1 LLYFYTVKVSRQ
13 VMRSAQDVF
22 CPLVSGLFFACSV
35 LRYIVFMRHIS
46 LLAGITILSF
56 CFSAGVQAVLVPQP
70 VGMFVLPIKGQNVDD
85 DLVVDSRALLDHEQ
99 RVRDVLA
106 SQTDLGAYHP
116 ALAER
121 WLSLAHEAMRLGQS
135 ESAANLFQQG
145 LHNLR
150 LNSGLTTNSQID
162 ALNDWITVLR
172 RLGDSEVLSQQLS
185 YRYRITGMGAESW
198 TDESLKFALE
208 YYDHELSM
216 LAAAQWY
223 DIEREVLKFAEHLED
238 VVHRACR
245 GDTVDVKACS
255 ALVKRRLQLLYLVS
269 FAVEPYVE
277 DRQALPLYKPRVL
290 QERSVTDEQLAN
302 IERGAFLAGVRMMK
316 GAIELDS
323 ENDELELALADWR
336 WFYGRSG
343 DAVSTYERLAEK
355 SPGLFSEPVELPH
368 GLIAASL
375 LPVREVAQATFSF
388 EVTTR
393 GRVRAIN
400 EISST
405 SGARDAIRIKKGLRE
420 LRFRPA
426 LDGSAERV
434 KATVTKTYRETRS
447 R

>member
-1 LLYFYTVKVSRQ
+1 MRQ
-13 VMRSAQDVF
+13 
-22 CPLVSGLFFACSV
+22 
-35 LRYIVFMRHIS
+35 IS

-85 DLVVDSRALLDHEQ
+85 DLVIDSRALLDHEQ

-116 ALAER
+116 ALAKR

-185 YRYRITGMGAESW
+185 YRYRITGLGAESW

-208 YYDHELSM
+208 YYDHELSV
-216 LAAAQWY
+216 LAVAQWY

-255 ALVKRRLQLLYLVS
+255 ALVKRRLQLLYLIS
-269 FAVEPYVE
+269 FSVEPYVE

-316 GAIELDS
+316 EAIELDS

-368 GLIAASL
+368 GLIAASS
-375 LPVREVAQATFSF
+375 LPLREVAQATFSF

-393 GRVRAIN
+393 GRVREIN

>member
-1 LLYFYTVKVSRQ
+1 MRQ
-13 VMRSAQDVF
+13 
-22 CPLVSGLFFACSV
+22 
-35 LRYIVFMRHIS
+35 IS
-46 LLAGITILSF
+46 LLAGITIFSF

-85 DLVVDSRALLDHEQ
+85 DLVIDSRALLDHEQ

-185 YRYRITGMGAESW
+185 YRYRITGLGAESW

-208 YYDHELSM
+208 YYDHELSV
-216 LAAAQWY
+216 LAVAQWY

-255 ALVKRRLQLLYLVS
+255 ALVKRRLQLLYLIS

-316 GAIELDS
+316 EAIELDS

-368 GLIAASL
+368 GLIAASS
-375 LPVREVAQATFSF
+375 LPLREVAQATFSF

-393 GRVRAIN
+393 GRVREIN

>member
-1 LLYFYTVKVSRQ
+1 MRQ
-13 VMRSAQDVF
+13 
-22 CPLVSGLFFACSV
+22 
-35 LRYIVFMRHIS
+35 IS

-85 DLVVDSRALLDHEQ
+85 DLIVDSRALLDHEQ

-185 YRYRITGMGAESW
+185 YRYRITGLGAESW

-216 LAAAQWY
+216 LAVAQWY

-316 GAIELDS
+316 EAIELDS

-355 SPGLFSEPVELPH
+355 SPGLFSETVELPH
-368 GLIAASL
+368 GLIAASS
-375 LPVREVAQATFSF
+375 LPLREVAQATFSF

-393 GRVRAIN
+393 GRVREIN

>member
-1 LLYFYTVKVSRQ
+1 
-13 VMRSAQDVF
+13 MRSAQDFF

-35 LRYIVFMRHIS
+35 LRYIVLMRHIS

-56 CFSAGVQAVLVPQP
+56 LCAAGVQAVLVPQP

-85 DLVVDSRALLDHEQ
+85 DLVVDSRALLDHER

-185 YRYRITGMGAESW
+185 YRYRITGLGAESW

-208 YYDHELSM
+208 YYDHELSV
-216 LAAAQWY
+216 LAVAQWY

-238 VVHRACR
+238 AVHRACR

-255 ALVKRRLQLLYLVS
+255 ALVKRRLQLLYLIS
-269 FAVEPYVE
+269 FAVERYVE

-316 GAIELDS
+316 EAIELDS

-368 GLIAASL
+368 GLIAASS
-375 LPVREVAQATFSF
+375 LPLREVAQATFSF

-393 GRVRAIN
+393 GRVREIN

-426 LDGSAERV
+426 LDESAERV

>member
-1 LLYFYTVKVSRQ
+1 
-13 VMRSAQDVF
+13 
-22 CPLVSGLFFACSV
+22 VSGLFFACSV
-35 LRYIVFMRHIS
+35 LRYIVFMRQIS

-85 DLVVDSRALLDHEQ
+85 DLVIDSRALLDHEQ
-99 RVRDVLA
+99 RVRDVLV

-185 YRYRITGMGAESW
+185 YRYRITGLGAESW

-208 YYDHELSM
+208 YYDHELSV
-216 LAAAQWY
+216 LAVAQWY

-255 ALVKRRLQLLYLVS
+255 ALVKRRLQLLYLIS

-316 GAIELDS
+316 EAIELDS

-368 GLIAASL
+368 GLIAASS
-375 LPVREVAQATFSF
+375 LPLREVAQATFSF

-393 GRVRAIN
+393 GRVREIN

-405 SGARDAIRIKKGLRE
+405 SGARDAIRIRKALRE

>member
-1 LLYFYTVKVSRQ
+1 
-13 VMRSAQDVF
+13 MRE
-22 CPLVSGLFFACSV
+22 
-35 LRYIVFMRHIS
+35 IS

-85 DLVVDSRALLDHEQ
+85 DLVVESRALLDHEQ
-99 RVRDVLA
+99 RVRDALA
-106 SQTDLGAYHP
+106 LQTDLGAYHP

-185 YRYRITGMGAESW
+185 YRYRITGLGAESW

-216 LAAAQWY
+216 LAVAQWY

-316 GAIELDS
+316 EAIELDS
-323 ENDELELALADWR
+323 ENDKLELALADWR

-343 DAVSTYERLAEK
+343 NAVSTYERLAEK

-368 GLIAASL
+368 GLIAASS
-375 LPVREVAQATFSF
+375 LPAREVAQATFSF
-388 EVTTR
+388 TVTTR
-393 GRVRAIN
+393 GRVREIN

-420 LRFRPA
+420 LRFRPSF
-426 LDGSAERV
+426 DGSAERV

>member
-1 LLYFYTVKVSRQ
+1 
-13 VMRSAQDVF
+13 
-22 CPLVSGLFFACSV
+22 
-35 LRYIVFMRHIS
+35 LRYIVFMRQIS

-85 DLVVDSRALLDHEQ
+85 DLVIDSRALLDHEQ

-185 YRYRITGMGAESW
+185 YRYRITGLGAESW

-208 YYDHELSM
+208 YYDHELSV
-216 LAAAQWY
+216 LAVAQWY

-255 ALVKRRLQLLYLVS
+255 ALVKRRLQLLYLIS

-316 GAIELDS
+316 EAIELDS

-368 GLIAASL
+368 GLIAASS
-375 LPVREVAQATFSF
+375 LPLREVAQATFSF

-393 GRVRAIN
+393 GRVREIN

-420 LRFRPA
+420 LRFRPV

-434 KATVTKTYRETRS
+434 KATVIKTYRETRS

>member
-1 LLYFYTVKVSRQ
+1 
-13 VMRSAQDVF
+13 MRSAQDVF

-316 GAIELDS
+316 EAIELDS

-393 GRVRAIN
+393 GRVREIN

>member
-1 LLYFYTVKVSRQ
+1 
-13 VMRSAQDVF
+13 MRSAQDVF

-316 GAIELDS
+316 EAIELDS

>member
-1 LLYFYTVKVSRQ
+1 
-13 VMRSAQDVF
+13 MRSAQDFF

-85 DLVVDSRALLDHEQ
+85 DLVIDSRALLDHEQ

-185 YRYRITGMGAESW
+185 YRYRITGLGAESW

-208 YYDHELSM
+208 YYDHELSV
-216 LAAAQWY
+216 LAVAQWY

-255 ALVKRRLQLLYLVS
+255 ALVKRRLQLLYLIS

-316 GAIELDS
+316 EAIELDS

-368 GLIAASL
+368 GLIAASS
-375 LPVREVAQATFSF
+375 LPLREVAQATFSF

-393 GRVRAIN
+393 GRVREIN

>member
-1 LLYFYTVKVSRQ
+1 
-13 VMRSAQDVF
+13 MRSAQDFF

-35 LRYIVFMRHIS
+35 LRYIVFMRQIS

-185 YRYRITGMGAESW
+185 YRYRITGLGAESW

-208 YYDHELSM
+208 YYDHELSI
-216 LAAAQWY
+216 LAVAQWY

-316 GAIELDS
+316 EAIELDS

-368 GLIAASL
+368 GLIAASS
-375 LPVREVAQATFSF
+375 LPVGEVAKATFSF

-393 GRVRAIN
+393 GRVREIN

>member
-1 LLYFYTVKVSRQ
+1 MRQ
-13 VMRSAQDVF
+13 VTF
-22 CPLVSGLFFACSV
+22 
-35 LRYIVFMRHIS
+35 
-46 LLAGITILSF
+46 LAGITILSF

-316 GAIELDS
+316 EAIELDS

>member
-1 LLYFYTVKVSRQ
+1 
-13 VMRSAQDVF
+13 MRSAQDVF

-255 ALVKRRLQLLYLVS
+255 ALVKRRLQLLYLIS
-269 FAVEPYVE
+269 FSVEPYVE

-316 GAIELDS
+316 EAIELDS

>member
-1 LLYFYTVKVSRQ
+1 
-13 VMRSAQDVF
+13 MRSAQDVF

-316 GAIELDS
+316 EAIELDS

-375 LPVREVAQATFSF
+375 LPVREVTQATFSF

>member
-1 LLYFYTVKVSRQ
+1 MRQ
-13 VMRSAQDVF
+13 VTF
-22 CPLVSGLFFACSV
+22 
-35 LRYIVFMRHIS
+35 
-46 LLAGITILSF
+46 LAGITILSF

-85 DLVVDSRALLDHEQ
+85 DLVVDSRALLDHER

-106 SQTDLGAYHP
+106 SQRDLGAYHP

-172 RLGDSEVLSQQLS
+172 RLGDSKVLSQQLS
-185 YRYRITGMGAESW
+185 YRYRITGFGAESW
-198 TDESLKFALE
+198 TDGSLKFALE
-208 YYDHELSM
+208 YYDHELSV
-216 LAAAQWY
+216 LAVAQWY
-223 DIEREVLKFAEHLED
+223 AIEREVLKFAEHLED
-238 VVHRACR
+238 VVYRACR

-255 ALVKRRLQLLYLVS
+255 ALVKRRLQLLYLIS

-316 GAIELDS
+316 EAIELDS

-343 DAVSTYERLAEK
+343 DAVSTYKRLAEK
-355 SPGLFSEPVELPH
+355 SPELFSEPVELPH
-368 GLIAASL
+368 GLIAASP

-393 GRVRAIN
+393 GRVREIS

-420 LRFRPA
+420 LRFRPV

>member
-1 LLYFYTVKVSRQ
+1 MRQ
-13 VMRSAQDVF
+13 
-22 CPLVSGLFFACSV
+22 
-35 LRYIVFMRHIS
+35 IS

-56 CFSAGVQAVLVPQP
+56 CFSAGVQAVWVPQP
-70 VGMFVLPIKGQNVDD
+70 VGMFVQPIKGQNVDD
-85 DLVVDSRALLDHEQ
+85 DLVIDSRALLDHEQ

-185 YRYRITGMGAESW
+185 YRYRITGLGAESW

-208 YYDHELSM
+208 YYDHELSV
-216 LAAAQWY
+216 LAVAQWY

-255 ALVKRRLQLLYLVS
+255 ALVKRRLQLLYLIS

-316 GAIELDS
+316 EAIELDS

-368 GLIAASL
+368 GLIAASS
-375 LPVREVAQATFSF
+375 LPLREVAQATFSF

-393 GRVRAIN
+393 GRVREIN

-426 LDGSAERV
+426 LDESAERV

>member
-1 LLYFYTVKVSRQ
+1 MRQ
-13 VMRSAQDVF
+13 
-22 CPLVSGLFFACSV
+22 
-35 LRYIVFMRHIS
+35 IS

-85 DLVVDSRALLDHEQ
+85 DLVIDSRALLDHEQ

-185 YRYRITGMGAESW
+185 YRYRITGLGAESW

-208 YYDHELSM
+208 YYDHELSV
-216 LAAAQWY
+216 LAVAQWY

-255 ALVKRRLQLLYLVS
+255 ALVKRRLQLLYLIS
-269 FAVEPYVE
+269 FSVEPYVE

-316 GAIELDS
+316 EAIELDS

-368 GLIAASL
+368 GLIAASS
-375 LPVREVAQATFSF
+375 LPLREVAQATFSF

-393 GRVRAIN
+393 GRVREIN

>member
-1 LLYFYTVKVSRQ
+1 VLSYAI
-13 VMRSAQDVF
+13 RSEFF

-35 LRYIVFMRHIS
+35 LRYIVFMRQIS

-85 DLVVDSRALLDHEQ
+85 DLVIDSRALLDHEQ

-185 YRYRITGMGAESW
+185 YRYRITGLGAESW

-208 YYDHELSM
+208 YYDHELSV
-216 LAAAQWY
+216 LAVAQWY

-255 ALVKRRLQLLYLVS
+255 ALVKRRLQLLYLIS

-316 GAIELDS
+316 EAIELDS

-368 GLIAASL
+368 GLIAASS
-375 LPVREVAQATFSF
+375 LPLREVAQATFSF

-393 GRVRAIN
+393 GRVREIN

>member
-1 LLYFYTVKVSRQ
+1 
-13 VMRSAQDVF
+13 MRSAQDFF
-22 CPLVSGLFFACSV
+22 CPHTCGLFFAYHV
-35 LRYIVFMRHIS
+35 LRYIVFMRKLR
-46 LLAGITILSF
+46 LLTVFTILSF

-70 VGMFVLPIKGQNVDD
+70 VGMFVLPIEGHILDD
-85 DLVVDSRALLDHEQ
+85 DVVVDSRALLDHER

-106 SQTDLGAYHP
+106 SQRDLGAYHP

-135 ESAANLFQQG
+135 QSAANLFQQG

-150 LNSGLTTNSQID
+150 LNSGLITASQID

-172 RLGDSEVLSQQLS
+172 RLGDSEGLSQQLS
-185 YRYRITGMGAESW
+185 YRYRITGLGAESW
-198 TDESLKFALE
+198 TDERLKYALE
-208 YYDHELSM
+208 YYDHELSV
-216 LAAAQWY
+216 LAVAQWHA
-223 DIEREVLKFAEHLED
+223 IQREVLKFAEHLED

-245 GDTVDVKACS
+245 GEMVDVTACS
-255 ALVKRRLQLLYLVS
+255 ALVKRRLQLLYLIS

-290 QERSVTDEQLAN
+290 EERSVTDEQLAN
-302 IERGAFLAGVRMMK
+302 IERGAFLTGVRMMK
-316 GAIELDS
+316 EAIELDS
-323 ENDELELALADWR
+323 DNDDLELALADWR
-336 WFYGRSG
+336 WFHGRSG

-355 SPGLFSEPVELPH
+355 TPELFAEPLELPH
-368 GLIAASL
+368 GLITASPIL
-375 LPVREVAQATFSF
+375 ASEVAQATFSF

-393 GRVRAIN
+393 GRVREIS

-405 SGARDAIRIKKGLRE
+405 NGARDAIRIKKGLRE

-426 LDGSAERV
+426 LDDAAERV
-434 KATVTKTYRETRS
+434 KVTVTKTYRETRS

>member
-1 LLYFYTVKVSRQ
+1 MRQ
-13 VMRSAQDVF
+13 
-22 CPLVSGLFFACSV
+22 
-35 LRYIVFMRHIS
+35 IS

-56 CFSAGVQAVLVPQP
+56 CFSAGVQAVWVPQP

-85 DLVVDSRALLDHEQ
+85 DLVIDSRALLDHEQ

-150 LNSGLTTNSQID
+150 LNSGLTTDSQID
-162 ALNDWITVLR
+162 ALNDWIAVLR

-185 YRYRITGMGAESW
+185 YRYRITGLGAESW

-208 YYDHELSM
+208 YYDHELSV
-216 LAAAQWY
+216 LAVAQWY

-238 VVHRACR
+238 AVHRACR

-255 ALVKRRLQLLYLVS
+255 ALVKRRLQLLYLIS

-316 GAIELDS
+316 EAIELDS

-368 GLIAASL
+368 GLIAASS
-375 LPVREVAQATFSF
+375 LPLREVAQATFSF

-393 GRVRAIN
+393 GRVREIN

>member
-1 LLYFYTVKVSRQ
+1 MRQ
-13 VMRSAQDVF
+13 
-22 CPLVSGLFFACSV
+22 
-35 LRYIVFMRHIS
+35 IS

-85 DLVVDSRALLDHEQ
+85 DLVIDSRALLDHEQ

-185 YRYRITGMGAESW
+185 YRYRITGLGAESW

-208 YYDHELSM
+208 YYDHELSV
-216 LAAAQWY
+216 LAVAQWY

-238 VVHRACR
+238 AVHRACR

-255 ALVKRRLQLLYLVS
+255 ALVKRRLQLLYLIS

-316 GAIELDS
+316 EAIELDS

-368 GLIAASL
+368 GLIAASS
-375 LPVREVAQATFSF
+375 LPLREVAQATFSF

-393 GRVRAIN
+393 GRVREIN

>member
-1 LLYFYTVKVSRQ
+1 MRQ
-13 VMRSAQDVF
+13 
-22 CPLVSGLFFACSV
+22 
-35 LRYIVFMRHIS
+35 IS

-85 DLVVDSRALLDHEQ
+85 DLVIDSRALLDHEQ

-185 YRYRITGMGAESW
+185 YRYRITGLGAESW

-208 YYDHELSM
+208 YYDHELSI
-216 LAAAQWY
+216 LAVAQWY

-255 ALVKRRLQLLYLVS
+255 ALVKRRLQLLYLIS

-316 GAIELDS
+316 EAIELDS

-368 GLIAASL
+368 GLIAASS
-375 LPVREVAQATFSF
+375 LPLREVAQATFSF

-393 GRVRAIN
+393 GRVREIN

>member
-1 LLYFYTVKVSRQ
+1 
-13 VMRSAQDVF
+13 MRSAQDFF
-22 CPLVSGLFFACSV
+22 CPHTCGLFFAYHV
-35 LRYIVFMRHIS
+35 LRYIVFMRKLR
-46 LLAGITILSF
+46 LLTVFTILSF

-70 VGMFVLPIKGQNVDD
+70 VGMFVLPIEGHILDD
-85 DLVVDSRALLDHEQ
+85 GVVVDSRALLDHER

-106 SQTDLGAYHP
+106 SQRDLGAYHP

-150 LNSGLTTNSQID
+150 LNSGLITDSQID

-172 RLGDSEVLSQQLS
+172 RLGDSEGLSQQLS
-185 YRYRITGMGAESW
+185 YRYRITGLGAESW
-198 TDESLKFALE
+198 TDERLKYALE
-208 YYDHELSM
+208 YYDHELSV
-216 LAAAQWY
+216 LAVAQWHA
-223 DIEREVLKFAEHLED
+223 IQREVLKFAEHLED

-245 GDTVDVKACS
+245 GEMVDVTACS
-255 ALVKRRLQLLYLVS
+255 ALVKRRLQLLYLIS
-269 FAVEPYVE
+269 FAVEPYVD
-277 DRQALPLYKPRVL
+277 DRQALPLYKPRIL
-290 QERSVTDEQLAN
+290 EERSVTDEQLAN
-302 IERGAFLAGVRMMK
+302 IERGAFLTGVRMMK
-316 GAIELDS
+316 EAIELDS
-323 ENDELELALADWR
+323 DNDDLELALADWR

-355 SPGLFSEPVELPH
+355 TPELFAEPLELPH
-368 GLIAASL
+368 GLITASPIL
-375 LPVREVAQATFSF
+375 ASEVAQATFSF

-393 GRVRAIN
+393 GRVREIS

-405 SGARDAIRIKKGLRE
+405 NGARDAIKIKKGLRE

-426 LDGSAERV
+426 LDDSAERIKV
-434 KATVTKTYRETRS
+434 TVTKTYRETRS

>member
-1 LLYFYTVKVSRQ
+1 
-13 VMRSAQDVF
+13 MRSAQDFF
-22 CPLVSGLFFACSV
+22 CPHTCGLFFAYHV
-35 LRYIVFMRHIS
+35 LRYIVIMRKLRLITV
-46 LLAGITILSF
+46 LTILSL

-70 VGMFVLPIKGQNVDD
+70 VGMFVLPIEGHILDD
-85 DLVVDSRALLDHEQ
+85 DVVVDSRALLDHER

-106 SQTDLGAYHP
+106 SQRDLGAYHP

-150 LNSGLTTNSQID
+150 LNSGLITDSQID

-172 RLGDSEVLSQQLS
+172 RLGDSEGLSQQLS
-185 YRYRITGMGAESW
+185 YRYRITGLGAESW
-198 TDESLKFALE
+198 TDQRLKYALE
-208 YYDHELSM
+208 YYDHELSVI
-216 LAAAQWY
+216 AVAQWY
-223 DIEREVLKFAEHLED
+223 AIEREVLKFAEHLED
-238 VVHRACR
+238 VVHRACQ
-245 GDTVDVKACS
+245 GETVDVTACS
-255 ALVKRRLQLLYLVS
+255 ALVKRRLQLLYLIS

-290 QERSVTDEQLAN
+290 EERSVTDEQLAN
-302 IERGAFLAGVRMMK
+302 IVRGAFLTGVRMMK
-316 GAIELDS
+316 EAIELDS
-323 ENDELELALADWR
+323 DNDDLELALADWR
-336 WFYGRSG
+336 WFHGRSG

-355 SPGLFSEPVELPH
+355 TPELFAQPLELPH
-368 GLIAASL
+368 GLITASRIL
-375 LPVREVAQATFSF
+375 ASEVAQATFSF

-393 GRVRAIN
+393 GRVREIG

-405 SGARDAIRIKKGLRE
+405 NGARDAIRIKKGLRE

-426 LDGSAERV
+426 LDDSAERV
-434 KATVTKTYRETRS
+434 KVTVTKTYRETRS

>member
-1 LLYFYTVKVSRQ
+1 MRQ
-13 VMRSAQDVF
+13 V
-22 CPLVSGLFFACSV
+22 
-35 LRYIVFMRHIS
+35 S
-46 LLAGITILSF
+46 LLAGITILCF
-56 CFSAGVQAVLVPQP
+56 CFSAGAQAVLVPQP

-85 DLVVDSRALLDHEQ
+85 DLVVDSRALLDHE
-99 RVRDVLA
+99 RRIRDVLA

-116 ALAER
+116 ALAEH
-121 WLSLAHEAMRLGQS
+121 WLLLAHEAMRLGQS

-185 YRYRITGMGAESW
+185 YRYRITALGAESW

-208 YYDHELSM
+208 YYDHELSV
-216 LAAAQWY
+216 LAVAQWY
-223 DIEREVLKFAEHLED
+223 AIEREVLKFAEHLED
-238 VVHRACR
+238 AVHRACR

-255 ALVKRRLQLLYLVS
+255 ALVKRRLQLLYLIS

-277 DRQALPLYKPRVL
+277 DRQALPLNKPRVL
-290 QERSVTDEQLAN
+290 QERSVTSEQLAN

-316 GAIELDS
+316 EAIELDS

-368 GLIAASL
+368 GLVAASS

-393 GRVRAIN
+393 GRVREIS

>member
-1 LLYFYTVKVSRQ
+1 
-13 VMRSAQDVF
+13 MRSAQDVF

-269 FAVEPYVE
+269 FAVEPYVD

-316 GAIELDS
+316 EAIELDS

>member
-1 LLYFYTVKVSRQ
+1 MRQ
-13 VMRSAQDVF
+13 
-22 CPLVSGLFFACSV
+22 
-35 LRYIVFMRHIS
+35 IS

-56 CFSAGVQAVLVPQP
+56 CFSAGVQAVWVPQP
-70 VGMFVLPIKGQNVDD
+70 VGMFVQPIKGQNVDD
-85 DLVVDSRALLDHEQ
+85 DLVIDSRALLDHEQ

-150 LNSGLTTNSQID
+150 LNSGLTTDSQID
-162 ALNDWITVLR
+162 ALNDWIAVLR

-185 YRYRITGMGAESW
+185 YRYRITGLGAESW

-208 YYDHELSM
+208 YYDHELSV
-216 LAAAQWY
+216 LAVAQWY

-255 ALVKRRLQLLYLVS
+255 ALVKRRLQLLYLIS

-316 GAIELDS
+316 EAIELDS

-368 GLIAASL
+368 GLIAASS
-375 LPVREVAQATFSF
+375 LPLREVAQATFSF

-393 GRVRAIN
+393 GRVREIN

-426 LDGSAERV
+426 LDESAERV

>member
-1 LLYFYTVKVSRQ
+1 MRQ
-13 VMRSAQDVF
+13 
-22 CPLVSGLFFACSV
+22 
-35 LRYIVFMRHIS
+35 IS

-85 DLVVDSRALLDHEQ
+85 DLVIDSRALLDHEQ

-172 RLGDSEVLSQQLS
+172 LLGDSEVLSQQLS
-185 YRYRITGMGAESW
+185 YRYRITGLGAESW

-208 YYDHELSM
+208 YYDHELSV
-216 LAAAQWY
+216 LAVAQWY

-238 VVHRACR
+238 AVHRACR

-255 ALVKRRLQLLYLVS
+255 ALVKRRLQLLYLIS

-316 GAIELDS
+316 EAIELDS

-368 GLIAASL
+368 GLIAASS
-375 LPVREVAQATFSF
+375 LPLREVAQATFSF

-393 GRVRAIN
+393 GRVREIN

-405 SGARDAIRIKKGLRE
+405 SGARDAIRIKKDLRE

-426 LDGSAERV
+426 LDESAERV

>member
-1 LLYFYTVKVSRQ
+1 
-13 VMRSAQDVF
+13 MRSAQDFF
-22 CPLVSGLFFACSV
+22 CPHTCGLFFAYHV
-35 LRYIVFMRHIS
+35 LRYIVFMRKLR
-46 LLAGITILSF
+46 LLTVFTILSF

-70 VGMFVLPIKGQNVDD
+70 VGMFVLPIEGHILDD
-85 DLVVDSRALLDHEQ
+85 GVVVDSRALLDHER

-106 SQTDLGAYHP
+106 SQRDLGAYHP

-150 LNSGLTTNSQID
+150 LNSGLTTDSQID

-172 RLGDSEVLSQQLS
+172 RLGDSEGLSQQLS
-185 YRYRITGMGAESW
+185 YRYRITGLGAESW
-198 TDESLKFALE
+198 TDERLKYALE
-208 YYDHELSM
+208 YYDHELSV
-216 LAAAQWY
+216 LAVAQWHA
-223 DIEREVLKFAEHLED
+223 IQREVLKFAEHLED

-245 GDTVDVKACS
+245 GEMVDVTACS
-255 ALVKRRLQLLYLVS
+255 ALVKRRLQLLYLIS

-277 DRQALPLYKPRVL
+277 DRQVLPLYKPRVL
-290 QERSVTDEQLAN
+290 EERSVTDEQLAN
-302 IERGAFLAGVRMMK
+302 IERGAFLTGVRMMK
-316 GAIELDS
+316 EAIELDS
-323 ENDELELALADWR
+323 DNDDLELALADWR
-336 WFYGRSG
+336 WFHGKSG

-355 SPGLFSEPVELPH
+355 TPELFAEPLELPH
-368 GLIAASL
+368 GLITASPIL
-375 LPVREVAQATFSF
+375 ASEVAQATFSF

-393 GRVRAIN
+393 GRVREIS

-405 SGARDAIRIKKGLRE
+405 NGARDAIKIKKGLRE

-426 LDGSAERV
+426 LDDSAERV
-434 KATVTKTYRETRS
+434 KVTVTKTYRETRS

>member
-1 LLYFYTVKVSRQ
+1 MRQ
-13 VMRSAQDVF
+13 
-22 CPLVSGLFFACSV
+22 
-35 LRYIVFMRHIS
+35 IS

-85 DLVVDSRALLDHEQ
+85 DLVVASRALLDHEQ

-185 YRYRITGMGAESW
+185 YRYRITGLGAESW

-208 YYDHELSM
+208 YYDHELSV
-216 LAAAQWY
+216 LAVAQWY

-238 VVHRACR
+238 VVLRACR

-255 ALVKRRLQLLYLVS
+255 ALVKRRLQLLYLIS

-316 GAIELDS
+316 EAIELDS

-368 GLIAASL
+368 GLIAASS

-388 EVTTR
+388 QVTTR
-393 GRVRAIN
+393 GRVREIN

>member
-1 LLYFYTVKVSRQ
+1 
-13 VMRSAQDVF
+13 MRSAQDFF

-35 LRYIVFMRHIS
+35 LRYIVFMRQIS
-46 LLAGITILSF
+46 LLAGITILTF

-85 DLVVDSRALLDHEQ
+85 DLIVDSRALLDHEQ

-116 ALAER
+116 ALAKR

-185 YRYRITGMGAESW
+185 YRYRITGLGAESW

-216 LAAAQWY
+216 LAVAQWY

-316 GAIELDS
+316 EAIELDS

-368 GLIAASL
+368 GLIAASS

-393 GRVRAIN
+393 GRVREIN

-405 SGARDAIRIKKGLRE
+405 SGARDAIKIKKGLRE

>member
-1 LLYFYTVKVSRQ
+1 
-13 VMRSAQDVF
+13 MRSAQDVF

-185 YRYRITGMGAESW
+185 YRYRITGLGAESW

-245 GDTVDVKACS
+245 GDTVDAKACS

-316 GAIELDS
+316 EAIELDS

-343 DAVSTYERLAEK
+343 DALSTYERLAEK

>member
-1 LLYFYTVKVSRQ
+1 MRQ
-13 VMRSAQDVF
+13 
-22 CPLVSGLFFACSV
+22 
-35 LRYIVFMRHIS
+35 IS
-46 LLAGITILSF
+46 FLAGITILSF

-85 DLVVDSRALLDHEQ
+85 DLVIDSRALLDHEQ

-185 YRYRITGMGAESW
+185 YRYRITGLGAESW

-208 YYDHELSM
+208 YYDHELSV
-216 LAAAQWY
+216 LAVAQWY

-255 ALVKRRLQLLYLVS
+255 ALVKRRLQLLYLIS

-316 GAIELDS
+316 EAIELDS

-368 GLIAASL
+368 GLIAASS
-375 LPVREVAQATFSF
+375 LPLREVAQATFSF

-393 GRVRAIN
+393 GRVREIN